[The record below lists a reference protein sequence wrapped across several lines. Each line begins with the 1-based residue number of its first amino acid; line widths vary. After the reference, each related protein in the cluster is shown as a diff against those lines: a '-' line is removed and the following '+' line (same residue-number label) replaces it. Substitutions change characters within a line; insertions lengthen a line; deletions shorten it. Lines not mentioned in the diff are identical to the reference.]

1 MTSADWPSRERRPR
15 RGRTWSKV
23 TALVVGAALLFAAG
37 LSLGLALDDRPVP
50 GGTQTI
56 VRTLEP
62 LPQRAP

>member
-1 MTSADWPSRERRPR
+1 MTGLDRAHRERRAPR
-15 RGRTWSKV
+15 RRTWPKV
-23 TALVVGAALLFAAG
+23 VALVVGAALLFTAG

-50 GGTQTI
+50 GGTHTV